1 MKKTRIFACLLS
13 ALLIFC
19 ACKAEEEPTDSASG
33 TTKDYESVIASLES
47 EVSSLKAGTER
58 VVQIADKG
66 GYLAGVY
73 NPQVS
78 LAISVREEIDQNIPP
93 AIYIQ
98 GVEYS
103 TELTSLTISSKKLT
117 NSDIEPLKYMVNLTE
132 LHLYSNDI
140 SDLTPL
146 QGLTALKTLSLF
158 RNQIADLTPIGGLAA
173 LENLYLRNNKITD
186 ISTISGL
193 ANLKNLDISENQIT
207 DLYPVSNMPALG
219 MLWANDNPIKDL
231 SPLATLESITRLHIQ
246 NCEITSLEPISG
258 LTKIVELYAENNQI
272 EDITPLSGLI
282 EMQFMKISD
291 NPIEDLTPL
300 DNMSKLKKA
309 YIQNT
314 NASPEQIEKLRETI
328 ISAEFVTN

>member
-1 MKKTRIFACLLS
+1 MKKTICFLLCS
-13 ALLIFC
+13 LLLFC
-19 ACKAEEEPTDSASG
+19 ACSADETADSSESG

-47 EVSSLKAGTER
+47 EIASLKAGTER
-58 VVQIADKG
+58 VVQFADKG

-78 LAISVREEIDQNIPP
+78 LAISVREEVDKNIPP

-117 NSDIEPLKYMVNLTE
+117 NADIEPLKYMVNLTE

-140 SDLTPL
+140 TDLTPL
-146 QGLTALKTLSLF
+146 QGLTELKTLSLF
-158 RNQIADLTPIGGLAA
+158 RNKIVDLTPIGGLAA
-173 LENLYLRNNKITD
+173 LENLYVRNNQITD
-186 ISTISGL
+186 ISTIAGL
-193 ANLKNLDISENQIT
+193 ENLKNLDISENQIK
-207 DLYPVSNMPALG
+207 DLYPVSGMHDLG
-219 MLWANDNPIKDL
+219 MLWANDNPISDL
-231 SPLATLESITRLHIQ
+231 APLAQLENLTRLHIQ
-246 NCEITSLEPISG
+246 NCNITNLAPISG

-272 EDITPLSGLI
+272 EDVTPLSGFLS
-282 EMQFMKISD
+282 MQFMKLSD

-300 DNMSKLKKA
+300 ENMSNLKKA

-314 NASPEQIEKLRETI
+314 NADPEQIEKLREALL
-328 ISAEFVTN
+328 SAEFVTD